1 MISSLS
7 VISRITRH
15 GFPAAR
21 QLSGIS
27 LVTTLPAPIT
37 QPFPMV
43 IPPVMVTFA
52 AIRQL
57 FPIVLWACRIQGRKA
72 AVFAHIGYK
81 LSDYLGTLFFLV
93 LKGVIKHFAQL
104 VSLYSQVGKLLV
116 RWGIELSCQHFSLF
130 GHMLLLLRLCVLLLY
145 SFKRTGN
152 FFDDLSV
159 NALLS
164 LTDSVVKCLSVGAS
178 VCLDNRL

>member
-1 MISSLS
+1 MD
-7 VISRITRH
+7 
-15 GFPAAR
+15 FPPQGSCRGYPCYHAACADNTAV
-21 QLSGIS
+21 SDGNSACNGNICGY
-27 LVTTLPAPIT
+27 PAVVSYSYGLAV
-37 QPFPMV
+37 FKV
-43 IPPVMVTFA
+43 VK
-52 AIRQL
+52 L
-57 FPIVLWACRIQGRKA
+57 

-81 LSDYLGTLFFLV
+81 LSDYLGTLLFLV

-116 RWGIELSCQHFSLF
+116 RWVIELSCQHFFLF